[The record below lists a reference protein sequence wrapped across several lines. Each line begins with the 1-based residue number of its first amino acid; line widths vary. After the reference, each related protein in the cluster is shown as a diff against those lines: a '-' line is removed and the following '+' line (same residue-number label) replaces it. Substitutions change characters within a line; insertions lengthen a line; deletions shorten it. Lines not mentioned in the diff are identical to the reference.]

1 MMFCNNCGKEMIKDA
16 KFCNMCGAKAVYL
29 YDSNAIEEPVSDTKK
44 VCLIVGA
51 SLIGG
56 ILAFGIFYFTLAII
70 MYL

>member
-1 MMFCNNCGKEMIKDA
+1 MFCNICGKEMTRDA
-16 KFCNMCGAKAVYL
+16 KFCNMCGAKAVSI
-29 YDSNAIEEPVSDTKK
+29 YDSKVLDEPMNDIKK

-56 ILAFGIFYFTLAII
+56 ILAFGIFYFTLALI